1 MKIKT
6 RKTRLST
13 RIYFAILC
21 AVILICAFFM
31 IMSQIMTKDHMISL
45 CKTNALHTATSAASF
60 LDGDKH
66 DSIQPGDESSQTYQE
81 YVKMLRQFID
91 GTDILYAYTLKPL
104 DSKNMQFILDSDEE
118 GPASIGT
125 SVEVS
130 DQAYDALAGT
140 AVADKDPTFDQ
151 WGEYYSAF
159 APVYNSAGKVV
170 AIVGVDYSL
179 ASVNQKINSTF
190 KSNLIVMGICILL
203 GLFVAFIISY
213 NISSKVI
220 TLYKK
225 IDQVVSTD
233 GDLTN
238 RLDIRSGD
246 EFELLADSI
255 NLFLEKMQHI
265 IRDTSH
271 MVSEVSITSDDI
283 ANHSNCNREKAIL
296 ISQCIENLNYCMEEI
311 QSSMSEITAS
321 SEYID
326 KITGS
331 IHQMTQTESM
341 HAEEISQ
348 KATGVTQELEAALS
362 KAEALTHEMSQEL
375 TTSIEKS
382 STVHKIEELTLSIA
396 DISSQTNLLSLNA
409 SIEAARAGDAGRGFA
424 VVADEVSKLASDSSA
439 TATEIQQVSNTVKDA
454 FEELAGSSTRLLT
467 FVEKNILSDYQ
478 HMREIGGSYQSDAFS
493 YKTSMDSIQTQIH
506 TLYNELNGIV
516 QTLSAT
522 SAAIDDSLKNIFEVS
537 DHTNSLRECSDTV
550 DEQIS
555 RNNEEMRQIKQQMDY
570 FSV

>member
-1 MKIKT
+1 MKVKT
-6 RKTRLST
+6 RKIKLST

-31 IMSQIMTKDHMISL
+31 FMSQKMTKDHMISL
-45 CKTNALHTATSAASF
+45 CKTSAMHTASEAASF
-60 LDGDKH
+60 IDGDKH
-66 DSIQPGDESSQTYQE
+66 DSINPGDESSQAYQDGI
-81 YVKMLRQFID
+81 KILRQFVD
-91 GTDILYAYTLKPL
+91 GTDIIFAYTLKPL
-104 DSKNMQFILDSDEE
+104 DSQNLQFVLDSDKED
-118 GPASIGT
+118 PVAIGQSLARFDGVNEVLDGSVIADENST
-125 SVEVS
+125 SDE
-130 DQAYDALAGT
+130 
-140 AVADKDPTFDQ
+140 
-151 WGEYYSAF
+151 WGEYYSAY
-159 APVYNSAGKVV
+159 APIYNSAGKVV
-170 AIVGVDYSL
+170 GIIGVDYSL
-179 ASVNQKINSTF
+179 ASVNQKIQATLR
-190 KSNLIVMGICILL
+190 SNLFVMSLCIVL
-203 GLFVAFIISY
+203 GLLVAFVISR
-213 NISSKVI
+213 NISGKVI

-238 RLDIRSGD
+238 RIDIHSGD

-255 NLFLEKMQHI
+255 NLFLEKMQHV

-271 MVSEVSITSDDI
+271 MVQEVSSTSNDI
-283 ANHSNCNREKAIL
+283 SNNSNRNREKATL
-296 ISQCIENLNYCMEEI
+296 IAQCIENVNNCMEEI
-311 QSSMSEITAS
+311 HSSMNEITAS

-331 IHQMTQTESM
+331 IHQMTKTESM

-348 KATGVTQELEAALS
+348 KANNVTQELEAALS
-362 KAEALTHEMSQEL
+362 KAEALTHEMSREL
-375 TTSIEKS
+375 ATSIEKS
-382 STVHKIEELTLSIA
+382 STVHRIEELTLSIA

-409 SIEAARAGDAGRGFA
+409 SIEAARAGEAGRGFA

-454 FEELAGSSTRLLT
+454 FAELADSSTKLLT
-467 FVEKNILSDYQ
+467 FVKENILSDYR
-478 HMREIGGSYQSDAFS
+478 HMRKIGDSYQNDAYS
-493 YKTSMDSIQTQIH
+493 YKTSMDSIQEQIH

-522 SAAIDDSLKNIFEVS
+522 SAAVEDSLKNIFEVA
-537 DHTNSLRECSDTV
+537 DHTSSLKECSNTV

-555 RNNEEMRQIKQQMDY
+555 HNNEEMQKIQHQMDY

>member
-1 MKIKT
+1 MKVKT
-6 RKTRLST
+6 RRTRLST
-13 RIYFAILC
+13 RIYFAILF

-31 IMSQIMTKDHMISL
+31 TMSQIMTKDHMVSL
-45 CKTNALHTATSAASF
+45 CKTSAMHTASSAASF
-60 LDGDKH
+60 IDGDKH
-66 DSIQPGDESSQTYQE
+66 DSLQSGDESSQTYQD
-81 YVKMLRQFID
+81 YVKLLRQFVD
-91 GTDILYAYTLKPL
+91 GTDILYAYTLKPQ

-118 GPASIGT
+118 EPVSIGT
-125 SVEVS
+125 SVDVS
-130 DQAYDALAGT
+130 PEAYDALDGT
-140 AVADKDPTFDQ
+140 VAADKDPTFDQ
-151 WGEYYSAF
+151 WGEYYSAY

-179 ASVNQKINSTF
+179 ASVNQKIHATL

-225 IDQVVSTD
+225 IEQVVSTD
-233 GDLTN
+233 GNLTN
-238 RLDIRSGD
+238 RIDIRSGD
-246 EFELLADSI
+246 EFELLADSV

-271 MVSEVSITSDDI
+271 MVCKVSLTSDDI
-283 ANHSNCNREKAIL
+283 ANHSNCNREKATL
-296 ISQCIENLNYCMEEI
+296 IAQCIENLNYCMEEI

-326 KITGS
+326 KITGN

-348 KATGVTQELEAALS
+348 KANGVTQELEAALS
-362 KAEALTHEMSQEL
+362 KAETLTHEMSQEL
-375 TTSIEKS
+375 TASIEKS

-409 SIEAARAGDAGRGFA
+409 SIEAARAGEAGRGFA

-454 FEELAGSSTRLLT
+454 FEELAGSSTKLLN

-493 YKTSMDSIQTQIH
+493 YKTSMDSIQAQIQ

-537 DHTNSLRECSDTV
+537 DHTNSLRERSDTV

>member
-1 MKIKT
+1 MKVKT
-6 RKTRLST
+6 RRTKLST
-13 RIYFAILC
+13 RIYFAILF

-31 IMSQIMTKDHMISL
+31 TMSQIMTKDHMISL
-45 CKTNALHTATSAASF
+45 CKTSAIHTAASAASF
-60 LDGDKH
+60 LNGDKH
-66 DSIQPGDESSQTYQE
+66 DSIQPGDESSQAYQD
-81 YVKMLRQFID
+81 YVKILRQFVD

-118 GPASIGT
+118 DPASIGT
-125 SVEVS
+125 SVDVS

-140 AVADKDPTFDQ
+140 ATADKSPTFDQ
-151 WGEYYSAF
+151 WGEYYSAY

-179 ASVNQKINSTF
+179 ASVNQKINATL
-190 KSNLIVMGICILL
+190 KSNLMVMCICILL
-203 GLFVAFIISY
+203 GLLVAFIISY

-225 IDQVVSTD
+225 IEQVVSTD

-255 NLFLEKMQHI
+255 NLFLEKMQYI
-265 IRDTSH
+265 IRDTTH
-271 MVSEVSITSDDI
+271 MVSDVTLTSDDI

-296 ISQCIENLNYCMEEI
+296 IAQCIENLNYCMEEI

-326 KITGS
+326 KITGN

-348 KATGVTQELEAALS
+348 KANGITQELDAALS

-409 SIEAARAGDAGRGFA
+409 SIEAARAGEAGRGFA

-454 FEELAGSSTRLLT
+454 FAELAGSSTRLLT

-493 YKTSMDSIQTQIH
+493 YKTSMDSIQAQIH